1 MWGKAVGAIVLLGW
15 AGSVP
20 AGEDQAAIT
29 WKQFA
34 SVSRRVAF
42 FDQRIGS
49 PDAAIR
55 RRVLLE
61 AGYFFIVPDREYT
74 AFLKRMLR
82 DGDPGVAGDALRK
95 LHDLFVPIRAA
106 ELPKRFHCGHGDGF
120 CVDLADRSSAVEVLR
135 GHCGSGLPIA
145 AWALAL
151 LEQTCPTARLEA
163 LARSDNISSRYSA
176 ARCLLNL
183 GKGDLARPI
192 LRKMLQGQLDL
203 YARLEDLPEGK
214 RPSDGQAG
222 TQPYYAAAAARAL
235 MELGAEGR
243 KEGLAAL
250 RRLMAH
256 LQRSSDPNDRN
267 MLHSVRVLL
276 AGATGRWPQAGEATG
291 RAAVA
296 CEDFPSV
303 AQRVAFF
310 TERVNST
317 DAATRLR
324 VMTEAGQFFIAP
336 DREYRAF
343 LKRMLR
349 DGDPRVAGEALRRS
363 YDLFIPVEPDEL
375 PRRFTGF
382 AGTDVIDLADRP
394 AAVAR
399 LVEACAAK
407 GHRAGWAAYALGLL
421 RDRSAIPALRK
432 LTDDENVFT
441 RCTAARALMAAGE
454 VDAARQVLRGV
465 AESQLA
471 LYRQGDGRGARP
483 SPYYAALACRA
494 LMELGREDRNRGLAG
509 LVELMGRLESSDE
522 VNDRS
527 SLHGLRVLLAN
538 VTGLWLGHHAD
549 ARRYAEPFQR
559 GGR

>member
-1 MWGKAVGAIVLLGW
+1 MWGKIVGAVVLLGW

-20 AGEDQAAIT
+20 AGEGPPAVT
-29 WKQFA
+29 SERFP

-42 FDQRIGS
+42 FDRRIRS

-55 RRVLLE
+55 RRVVLE

-74 AFLKRMLR
+74 AFLKWMLR
-82 DGDPGVAGDALRK
+82 DGDPRVASDALRK
-95 LHDLFVPIRAA
+95 LHDLFVPLQAA
-106 ELPKRFHCGHGDGF
+106 ELPKRFYCDDGF
-120 CVDLADRSSAVEVLR
+120 LVDLADRSGAVDVLR
-135 GHCGSGLPIA
+135 GHCEGGLPIA
-145 AWALAL
+145 TWALAL
-151 LEQTCPTARLEA
+151 LGGTCPTRRLED

-183 GKGDLARPI
+183 GRGDLARPI
-192 LRKMLQGQLDL
+192 LRKMVQGQLDL

-214 RPSDGQAG
+214 RPPDGQAG

-250 RRLMAH
+250 KRLMAH

-276 AGATGRWPQAGEATG
+276 AGATGRWPQAGQPAG
-291 RAAVA
+291 RAAVTSA
-296 CEDFPSV
+296 DFPSV

-310 TERVNST
+310 AERVNSG

-324 VMTEAGQFFIAP
+324 VMTEAGYFFIAP
-336 DREYRAF
+336 DREYQAF

-349 DGDPRVAGEALRRS
+349 DGDPRVAGEAVRRS
-363 YDLFIPVEPDEL
+363 YDLFIPVEADEL
-375 PRRFTGF
+375 PRRFTGY

-399 LVEACAAK
+399 LVEACGAK

-421 RDRSAIPALRK
+421 RDCSAIPALRK
-432 LTDDENVFT
+432 LTDDANVFT
-441 RCTAARALMAAGE
+441 RYTAARALITMGE
-454 VDAARQVLRGV
+454 IDRGRR
-465 AESQLA
+465 AMRAIIESQLA
-471 LYRQGDGRGARP
+471 GYGKPLLMSGTLP
-483 SPYYAALACRA
+483 SGHYAAQAARA
-494 LMELGREDRNRGLAG
+494 LMGLDRDDRRVGLAA
-509 LVELMGRLESSDE
+509 LVDLMARLERSRRVPDWSD
-522 VNDRS
+522 
-527 SLHGLRVLLAN
+527 LHWLRLLLAN
-538 VTGLWLGHHAD
+538 VTGLWLPHHAD
-549 ARRYAEPFQR
+549 ARRYYEQFGA
-559 GGR
+559 GGT